1 MKGKPEDLQQKMVRG
16 KLSKFLAE
24 KSMEHQPVG
33 FAESDLT
40 IGEHI
45 KEIAKKSKV
54 EAKII
59 KAERF
64 GL

>member
-1 MKGKPEDLQQKMVRG
+1 MVRG